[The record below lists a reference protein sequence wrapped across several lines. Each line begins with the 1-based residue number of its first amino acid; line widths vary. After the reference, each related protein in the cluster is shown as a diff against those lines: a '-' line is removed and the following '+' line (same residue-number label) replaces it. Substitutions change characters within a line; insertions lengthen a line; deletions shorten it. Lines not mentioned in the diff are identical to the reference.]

1 MKTVEV
7 PEASPKLASLLA
19 QAGDEDLVVKP
30 PDGREFLLLAID
42 EFDIE
47 ITRTRANTRIMEL
60 LDARAGS
67 TAALPLAPVIS
78 APASPDSKDSL
89 SRGRVRKP
97 DTSDPVVVSGPGGHD
112 RRNAGARPDQ
122 AVADGSG
129 LNEEIGC
136 GLAASETRTPD
147 TIGHHQL
154 RPIKCED
161 TSRNDA
167 FRLRSN
173 GGKRCE

>member
-97 DTSDPVVVSGPGGHD
+97 DSSDPLVV
-112 RRNAGARPDQ
+112 ARPVGQAHSPAGMTVGTPGTVLDQ
-122 AVADGSG
+122 ASPMAPVLINGIRSVCPFHRDSPPIALGAGRSA
-129 LNEEIGC
+129 LPLS
-136 GLAASETRTPD
+136 LAMSSQPSA
-147 TIGHHQL
+147 
-154 RPIKCED
+154 
-161 TSRNDA
+161 
-167 FRLRSN
+167 
-173 GGKRCE
+173 